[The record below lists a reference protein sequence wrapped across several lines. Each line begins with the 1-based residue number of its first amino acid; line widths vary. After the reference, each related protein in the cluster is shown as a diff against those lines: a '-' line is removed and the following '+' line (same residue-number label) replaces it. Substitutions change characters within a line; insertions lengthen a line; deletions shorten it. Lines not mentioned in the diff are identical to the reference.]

1 MYFSKKRII
10 SLTQILATHGSLP
23 VHITCDIGWCDP
35 LELKD
40 TVDILFHAWN
50 IFWKKQYYS
59 RYLAFRG
66 ILRRLC
72 ITYDAK
78 KECCKP
84 YISLLVLLPTGDTD
98 IRNIEHRL
106 YIAWITALGQHTDAA
121 VSVAVIEKE
130 AMEETVRVFCTVDT
144 IEQNDE
150 PTRVDRTVQE
160 TIKTIKERHRF
171 FAFGGLF
178 KNV

>member
-1 MYFSKKRII
+1 MYFSKKRIKL
-10 SLTQILATHGSLP
+10 LTQILGTHGLLP
-23 VHITCDIGWCDP
+23 IHITCDIGWCDP

-59 RYLAFRG
+59 RYFAFKG

-72 ITYDAK
+72 IAYDAK
-78 KECCKP
+78 KECCRP
-84 YISLLVLLPTGDTD
+84 YISLLVLLPAGDAD

-106 YIAWITALGQHTDAA
+106 YIAWITAVGQHTDAA

-130 AMEETVRVFCTVDT
+130 AMEEAVQVFCTADT
-144 IEQNDE
+144 IDRNDE
-150 PTRVDRTVQE
+150 PTRVGRAIE
-160 TIKTIKERHRF
+160 EHIRAAKGRHRF
-171 FAFGGLF
+171 VAVGGLF
-178 KNV
+178 KNI